1 MNIKNNMRRFFILG
15 WVLIS
20 LNGFAQTSKKGAVKK
35 PVAAH
40 HATTPT
46 TSLTR
51 GKLIYR
57 KFCLSCHQP
66 DGGGVP
72 NLNPPLAGAPGV
84 SGSKT
89 KLIKI
94 VRNGFQDPVEID
106 GEYYSN
112 NMPPF
117 KMLTDQQ
124 VADVL
129 TYIRKSFGNKAT
141 SVLKQEVTQYR
152 TAKK

>member
-1 MNIKNNMRRFFILG
+1 MRKVFILG
-15 WVLIS
+15 FTLLAMS
-20 LNGFAQTSKKGAVKK
+20 GFSQVAKKPVAKKPAVKK
-35 PVAAH
+35 PVTQVS
-40 HATTPT
+40 ATTL
-46 TSLTR
+46 SVNR
-51 GKLIYR
+51 GKLVYQ

-72 NLNPPLAGAPGV
+72 NLNPPLIGTSGV
-84 SGSKT
+84 LGNKNR
-89 KLIKI
+89 LVQL
-94 VRNGFQDPVEID
+94 VRNGLQEHLEID

-129 TYIRKSFGNKAT
+129 TYIRKSFGNKGTA
-141 SVLKQEVTQYR
+141 VLKSEVVQYY
-152 TAKK
+152 AKGKK